1 MYDEILSSIDN
12 IDDCVMEAE
21 MNVLTAMCNEYDKAI
36 MIMENYNGNS
46 YDCFDIFQESVIME
60 DGEQPKKEN
69 IIKRFIKWIKNMT
82 NLIFD
87 KIKGLWNKF
96 RGKNKEVETSVD
108 VKGLSE
114 LTNNVVNNEDKFTV
128 DMRNKLSELKQNKTK
143 MSFDEAGEIIEKD
156 MKKINDKIKEIE
168 RELNRYDPKFTSK
181 PIPETDQSKADKDQ
195 LRKQCQDL
203 TLLLNEYKTLIK
215 EMIETIPH
223 GDQNIINKL
232 TEALKNA
239 TTQPVKGSK
248 SISAYPYLYTKTLKH
263 DYHTAILPEPLKQNK
278 QLYFRAIRNK
288 SGIYSQSD
296 GRIIPNVYY
305 INGYYLCIISVNA
318 WRLAE
323 LCSYKI
329 DDEFEVIGSSP
340 TPYNVKKYFQD
351 VVRRNIWGMIGYL
364 IPENMIDEDNIP
376 IFNIND
382 LFEIYLYYQEQ
393 YWKTPAYVDLDTK
406 FGTIISKQTA
416 KLQIK

>member
-1 MYDEILSSIDN
+1 MLTNEILSSIDN
-12 IDDCVMEAE
+12 IDECVMEAE
-21 MNVLTAMCNEYDKAI
+21 MNVLTAMINEYDKAI
-36 MIMENYNGNS
+36 MIMENYNGNDYS
-46 YDCFDIFQESVIME
+46 SFDIFQESVIME
-60 DGEQPKKEN
+60 DGEQQSKKEN

-114 LTNNVVNNEDKFTV
+114 LTNNVINNEDKFTV

-143 MSFDEAGEIIEKD
+143 MSFDEASEIIEKD

-168 RELNRYDPKFTSK
+168 RELNRYDPTSVVLGSQ
-181 PIPETDQSKADKDQ
+181 PRSNTDQ

-203 TLLLNEYKTLIK
+203 TLLLNEYKTLIN
-215 EMIETIPH
+215 EMIPH
-223 GDQNIINKL
+223 GNQNIINKL
-232 TEALKNA
+232 TEALKNT
-239 TTQPVKGSK
+239 TTQPPSGSK
-248 SISAYPYLYTKTLKH
+248 SIPVYPYLRTRTLH
-263 DYHTAILPEPLKQNK
+263 LDFTNSILPEPLKQNL
-278 QLYFRAIRNK
+278 QLYFKTIRNK
-288 SGIYSQSD
+288 REIDSQSD

-305 INGYYLCIISVNA
+305 INGYYLCMVCFNA

-323 LCSYKI
+323 LCSYQL
-329 DDEFEVIGSSP
+329 DDTFEVKSRGDV
-340 TPYNVKKYFQD
+340 VKRYFQD
-351 VVRRNIWGMIGYL
+351 EVGRNIWGNVGYL

-382 LFEIYLYYQEQ
+382 LFKIYLDYQKR
-393 YWKTPAYVDLDTK
+393 YWDNNGDYDEVKT
-406 FGTIISKQTA
+406 ISKQTA
-416 KLQIK
+416 KLQVK

>member
-12 IDDCVMEAE
+12 IDECVMEAE
-21 MNVLTAMCNEYDKAI
+21 MNVLNALCNEYDKAI
-36 MIMENYNGNS
+36 MIMENYNGNDYS
-46 YDCFDIFQESVIME
+46 SFDVFME
-60 DGEQPKKEN
+60 DGEQQSKKEN

-143 MSFDEAGEIIEKD
+143 MSFDEASEIIEKD

-168 RELNRYDPKFTSK
+168 RELNRYDPTSVVLGSQ
-181 PIPETDQSKADKDQ
+181 PRSNTDQ

-203 TLLLNEYKTLIK
+203 TLLLNEYKTLIN
-215 EMIETIPH
+215 EMIPH
-223 GDQNIINKL
+223 GNQNIINKL

-239 TTQPVKGSK
+239 TTQPPSGSK
-248 SISAYPYLYTKTLKH
+248 SIPVYPYLRTRTLYH
-263 DYHTAILPEPLKQNK
+263 DFTNSILPEPLKQNL
-278 QLYFRAIRNK
+278 QLYFKTIRNK
-288 SGIYSQSD
+288 REIDSQSD

-305 INGYYLCIISVNA
+305 INGYYLCMVCFNA

-323 LCSYKI
+323 LCSYQI
-329 DDEFEVIGSSP
+329 DDTFEVKSRG
-340 TPYNVKKYFQD
+340 YAVKKYFED
-351 VVRRNIWGMIGYL
+351 NVGRNIWGNVGYL
-364 IPENMIDEDNIP
+364 VPENMIDEDNIP
-376 IFNIND
+376 VFNIND
-382 LFEIYLYYQEQ
+382 LFKIYLDYQKQ
-393 YWKTPAYVDLDTK
+393 YWDNNGNFTDVKT
-406 FGTIISKQTA
+406 ISKQTA
-416 KLQIK
+416 KLQVK

>member
-12 IDDCVMEAE
+12 IDDCIMEAE
-21 MNVLTAMCNEYDKAI
+21 MNVLTAMINEYDKAI
-36 MIMENYNGNS
+36 MIMENYNGNDYS
-46 YDCFDIFQESVIME
+46 SFDIFQESVIME
-60 DGEQPKKEN
+60 DGEQQSKKEN

-114 LTNNVVNNEDKFTV
+114 LTNNVINNEDKFTV

-143 MSFDEAGEIIEKD
+143 MSFDEASEIIEKD

-168 RELNRYDPKFTSK
+168 RELNRYDPTSVVLGSQ
-181 PIPETDQSKADKDQ
+181 PRSNTDQ

-203 TLLLNEYKTLIK
+203 TLLLNEYKTLIN
-215 EMIETIPH
+215 EMIPH
-223 GDQNIINKL
+223 GNQNIINKL
-232 TEALKNA
+232 TEALKNT
-239 TTQPVKGSK
+239 TTQPPSGSK
-248 SISAYPYLYTKTLKH
+248 SIPVYPYLRTRTLH
-263 DYHTAILPEPLKQNK
+263 LDFTNSILPEPLKQNL
-278 QLYFRAIRNK
+278 QLYFKTIRNK
-288 SGIYSQSD
+288 REIDSQSD

-305 INGYYLCIISVNA
+305 INGYYLCMVCFNA

-323 LCSYKI
+323 LCSYQL
-329 DDEFEVIGSSP
+329 DDTFEVKSRGDV
-340 TPYNVKKYFQD
+340 VKRYFQD
-351 VVRRNIWGMIGYL
+351 EVGRNIWGNVGYL

-382 LFEIYLYYQEQ
+382 LFKIYLDYQKR
-393 YWKTPAYVDLDTK
+393 YWDNNGDYDEVKT
-406 FGTIISKQTA
+406 ISKQTA
-416 KLQIK
+416 KLQVK

>member
-12 IDDCVMEAE
+12 IDECVMEAE
-21 MNVLTAMCNEYDKAI
+21 LNVLNAMINEYDKAI
-36 MIMENYNGNS
+36 MIMENYNGNDYS
-46 YDCFDIFQESVIME
+46 SFDVFME
-60 DGEQPKKEN
+60 DGEQQSKKEN

-143 MSFDEAGEIIEKD
+143 MSFDEASEIIEKD

-168 RELNRYDPKFTSK
+168 RELNRYDPTSVVLGSQ
-181 PIPETDQSKADKDQ
+181 PRSNTDQ

-203 TLLLNEYKTLIK
+203 TLLLNEYKTLIN
-215 EMIETIPH
+215 EMIPR
-223 GDQNIINKL
+223 GNQNIINKL

-239 TTQPVKGSK
+239 TTQPPSGSK
-248 SISAYPYLYTKTLKH
+248 SIPVYPYLRTRTLYH
-263 DYHTAILPEPLKQNK
+263 DFTNSILPEPLKQNL
-278 QLYFRAIRNK
+278 QLYFKTISNK
-288 SGIYSQSD
+288 REIDSQSD

-305 INGYYLCIISVNA
+305 INGYYLCMVCFNA

-323 LCSYKI
+323 LCSYQI
-329 DDEFEVIGSSP
+329 DDTFEVKSRG
-340 TPYNVKKYFQD
+340 D
-351 VVRRNIWGMIGYL
+351 VVKRYFEDEVGRKIWGSVGYL

-382 LFEIYLYYQEQ
+382 LFKIYLDYQKR
-393 YWKTPAYVDLDTK
+393 YWDNNGNYDEVKT
-406 FGTIISKQTA
+406 ISKQTA

>member
-12 IDDCVMEAE
+12 IDECVMEAE
-21 MNVLTAMCNEYDKAI
+21 LNVLNAMINEYDKAI
-36 MIMENYNGNS
+36 MIMENYNGNDYS
-46 YDCFDIFQESVIME
+46 SFDVFME
-60 DGEQPKKEN
+60 DGEQQSKKEN

-143 MSFDEAGEIIEKD
+143 MSFDEASEIIEKD

-168 RELNRYDPKFTSK
+168 RELNRYDPTSVVLGSQ
-181 PIPETDQSKADKDQ
+181 PRSNTDQ

-203 TLLLNEYKTLIK
+203 TLLLNEYKTLIN
-215 EMIETIPH
+215 EMIPR
-223 GDQNIINKL
+223 GNQNIINKL

-239 TTQPVKGSK
+239 TTQPPSGSK
-248 SISAYPYLYTKTLKH
+248 SIPVYPYLRTRTLYH
-263 DYHTAILPEPLKQNK
+263 DFTNSILPEPLKQNL
-278 QLYFRAIRNK
+278 QLYFKTISNK
-288 SGIYSQSD
+288 REIDSQSD

-305 INGYYLCIISVNA
+305 INGYYLCMVCFNA

-323 LCSYKI
+323 LCSYQI
-329 DDEFEVIGSSP
+329 DDTFEVKSRGDV
-340 TPYNVKKYFQD
+340 VKRYFQD
-351 VVRRNIWGMIGYL
+351 EVGRNIWGNVGYL

-382 LFEIYLYYQEQ
+382 LFKIYLDYQKQ
-393 YWKTPAYVDLDTK
+393 YWDNNGNFTDVKT
-406 FGTIISKQTA
+406 ISKQTA
-416 KLQIK
+416 KLQVK

>member
-12 IDDCVMEAE
+12 IDECVMEAE
-21 MNVLTAMCNEYDKAI
+21 LNVLSAMCNEYDKAI

-46 YDCFDIFQESVIME
+46 YECFDIFQESVIME
-60 DGEQPKKEN
+60 DGEQQPKKDN
-69 IIKRFIKWIKNMT
+69 IIKRFIKWIKDMI

-143 MSFDEAGEIIEKD
+143 MSFDEAYEIIEKD
-156 MKKINDKIKEIE
+156 MKKINDKIREIE
-168 RELNRYDPKFTSK
+168 RELNRYDPTSVVLGSQ
-181 PIPETDQSKADKDQ
+181 PRSNTDQ

-203 TLLLNEYKTLIK
+203 TLLLNEYKTLMN
-215 EMIETIPH
+215 EMIPR
-223 GDQNIINKL
+223 GNQNIINKL
-232 TEALKNA
+232 TEALKSA
-239 TTQPVKGSK
+239 TTQPSGGSK
-248 SISAYPYLYTKTLKH
+248 SISVYPYLRTRTLH
-263 DYHTAILPEPLKQNK
+263 LDFTNSILPEPLKQNL
-278 QLYFRAIRNK
+278 QLYFKTIRNK
-288 SGIYSQSD
+288 REIDSQSD

-305 INGYYLCIISVNA
+305 INGYYLCMVCFNA

-329 DDEFEVIGSSP
+329 NDEFEVKSHGEV
-340 TPYNVKKYFQD
+340 VKRYFQD
-351 VVRRNIWGMIGYL
+351 KVGRNIWGNVGYL

-382 LFEIYLYYQEQ
+382 LFKIYLDYQKR
-393 YWKTPAYVDLDTK
+393 YWDNNGDYDEVKT
-406 FGTIISKQTA
+406 ISKQTA

>member
-12 IDDCVMEAE
+12 IDECVMEAE
-21 MNVLTAMCNEYDKAI
+21 LNVLNAMINEYDKAI
-36 MIMENYNGNS
+36 MIMENYNGNDYS
-46 YDCFDIFQESVIME
+46 SFDVFME
-60 DGEQPKKEN
+60 DGEQQSKKEN

-143 MSFDEAGEIIEKD
+143 MSFDEASEIIEKD

-168 RELNRYDPKFTSK
+168 RELNRYDPTSVVLGSQ
-181 PIPETDQSKADKDQ
+181 PRSNTDQ

-203 TLLLNEYKTLIK
+203 TLLLNEYKTLIN
-215 EMIETIPH
+215 EMIPR
-223 GDQNIINKL
+223 GNQNIINKL

-239 TTQPVKGSK
+239 TTQPPSGSK
-248 SISAYPYLYTKTLKH
+248 SIPVYPYLRTRTLH
-263 DYHTAILPEPLKQNK
+263 LDFTNSILPEPLKQNL
-278 QLYFRAIRNK
+278 QLYFKTISNK
-288 SGIYSQSD
+288 REIDSQSD

-305 INGYYLCIISVNA
+305 INGYYLCMVCFNA

-323 LCSYKI
+323 LCSYQI
-329 DDEFEVIGSSP
+329 DDTFEVKSRG
-340 TPYNVKKYFQD
+340 YAVKKYFED
-351 VVRRNIWGMIGYL
+351 NVGRNIWGNVGYL
-364 IPENMIDEDNIP
+364 VPENMIDEDNIP
-376 IFNIND
+376 VFNIND
-382 LFEIYLYYQEQ
+382 LFKIYLDYQKQ
-393 YWKTPAYVDLDTK
+393 YWDNNGNFTDVKT
-406 FGTIISKQTA
+406 ISKQTA
-416 KLQIK
+416 KLQVK

>member
-12 IDDCVMEAE
+12 IDDCIMEAE
-21 MNVLTAMCNEYDKAI
+21 MNVLNALCNEYDKAI
-36 MIMENYNGNS
+36 MIMENYNGDD

-143 MSFDEAGEIIEKD
+143 MSFDEACEIIEKD

-168 RELNRYDPKFTSK
+168 RELNRYDPTSVVLGSQ
-181 PIPETDQSKADKDQ
+181 PRSNTDQ

-203 TLLLNEYKTLIK
+203 TLLLNEYKTLMN
-215 EMIETIPH
+215 EMIPR
-223 GDQNIINKL
+223 GNQNIINKL
-232 TEALKNA
+232 TEALKSA
-239 TTQPVKGSK
+239 TTQPSGGSK
-248 SISAYPYLYTKTLKH
+248 SISVYPYLRTRTLH
-263 DYHTAILPEPLKQNK
+263 LDFTNSILPEPLKQNL
-278 QLYFRAIRNK
+278 QLYFKTIRNK
-288 SGIYSQSD
+288 REIDSQSD

-305 INGYYLCIISVNA
+305 INGYYLCMVCFNA

-323 LCSYKI
+323 LCSYQI
-329 DDEFEVIGSSP
+329 DDTFEIKSRGDV
-340 TPYNVKKYFQD
+340 VKRYFQD
-351 VVRRNIWGMIGYL
+351 EVGRNIWGNVGYL

-382 LFEIYLYYQEQ
+382 LFKIYLDYQKR
-393 YWKTPAYVDLDTK
+393 YWDNNGDYDEVKT
-406 FGTIISKQTA
+406 ISKQTA
-416 KLQIK
+416 KLQVK